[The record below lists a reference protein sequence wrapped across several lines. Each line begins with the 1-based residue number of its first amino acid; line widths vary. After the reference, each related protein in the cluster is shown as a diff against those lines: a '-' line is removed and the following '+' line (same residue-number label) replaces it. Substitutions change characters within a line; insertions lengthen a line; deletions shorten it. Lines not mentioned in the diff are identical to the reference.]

1 MTTMIREIYE
11 ALKEAG
17 ASEEKAT
24 AAASVLLG
32 EFLHRGN
39 TGELATQ
46 SDLRE
51 LGSGLHELEGG
62 VRELET
68 SLREKIGEEIAGV
81 REEIGGVRLEIGGVR
96 GEVQNLD
103 KRLAVV
109 ERELE
114 IIRWI
119 VGGVGFGVLLL
130 VIRSFWP

>member
-1 MTTMIREIYE
+1 MTTMIHEIYE
-11 ALKEAG
+11 APKEAG

-24 AAASVLLG
+24 AGASVLLA
-32 EFLHRGN
+32 EFLHREN
-39 TGELATQ
+39 TGDLAKK

-51 LGSGLHELEGG
+51 LRSGL
-62 VRELET
+62 RELE
-68 SLREKIGEEIAGV
+68 ANV
-81 REEIGGVRLEIGGVR
+81 REEIGGVRREIGGVR

-130 VIRSFWP
+130 VIRSV

>member
-1 MTTMIREIYE
+1 MITMIREIYE
-11 ALKEAG
+11 APKEAG

-24 AAASVLLG
+24 AAASVLLA

-39 TGELATQ
+39 TGDLAKK
-46 SDLRE
+46 SDFRE
-51 LGSGLHELEGG
+51 LRSGLHELESG
-62 VRELET
+62 VRELE
-68 SLREKIGEEIAGV
+68 ANV
-81 REEIGGVRLEIGGVR
+81 REEIGGVRGEIGGVR

-130 VIRSFWP
+130 VIRSVWPGS